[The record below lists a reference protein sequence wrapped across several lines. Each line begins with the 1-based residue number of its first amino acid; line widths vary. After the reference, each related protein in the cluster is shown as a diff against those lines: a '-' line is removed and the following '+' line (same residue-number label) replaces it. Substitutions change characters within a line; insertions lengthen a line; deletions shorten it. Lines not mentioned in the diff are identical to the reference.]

1 MNQITIA
8 PNKPIVLDLEPG
20 TYYRCTCG
28 KSATMPFCDGAHLG
42 SDRAPIAFEVKEKQ
56 QVYLCNCGKTAN
68 APYCDGSC
76 QKA

>member
-1 MNQITIA
+1 MSNG
-8 PNKPIVLDLEPG
+8 PIVLELEAG

-28 KSATMPFCDGAHLG
+28 KSDTPFCHGAHIG
-42 SDRAPIAFEVKEKQ
+42 SDCEPIAFEVKEKQ

-76 QKA
+76 QKG

>member
-1 MNQITIA
+1 MSQGTTVSHG
-8 PNKPIVLDLEPG
+8 PIVLNLEPG

-28 KSATMPFCDGAHLG
+28 KSSRMPFCDGAHAG
-42 SDRAPIAFEVKEKQ
+42 SECAPKAFEIKEQQ

-76 QKA
+76 SKG

>member
-1 MNQITIA
+1 MSNG
-8 PNKPIVLDLEPG
+8 PVVLELEAG

-28 KSATMPFCDGAHLG
+28 KSDTLFCNGAHIG
-42 SDRAPIAFEVKEKQ
+42 SDCEPIAFEVKERQ

-76 QKA
+76 QKG

>member
-1 MNQITIA
+1 MSNTTNI
-8 PNKPIVLDLEPG
+8 PNRPIVVELEAG

-28 KSATMPFCDGAHLG
+28 KSSTTPFCDGAHVG
-42 SDRAPIAFEVKEKQ
+42 TDHAPVAFEVKEKQ

-76 QKA
+76 QKP